1 MVSVFLS
8 RVNSA
13 NRGGVDGGDE
23 DPLGALMARL
33 RLPRAA
39 RAPSVVWRAGA
50 PPRSPTPTYELNS
63 PLFVPTEDVVGE
75 EGEGGSE
82 EMDLEGEDEDDDE
95 GGEVSGVALGDP
107 FGGR

>member
-39 RAPSVVWRAGA
+39 RAPSVVWRGGA
-50 PPRSPTPTYELNS
+50 PPRSPTPTYESNS
-63 PLFVPTEDVVGE
+63 PLFVPAEDVVGE

-82 EMDLEGEDEDDDE
+82 GMDLEEDEDDDE
-95 GGEVSGVALGDP
+95 GGEVSGVALADP
-107 FGGR
+107 FRDR